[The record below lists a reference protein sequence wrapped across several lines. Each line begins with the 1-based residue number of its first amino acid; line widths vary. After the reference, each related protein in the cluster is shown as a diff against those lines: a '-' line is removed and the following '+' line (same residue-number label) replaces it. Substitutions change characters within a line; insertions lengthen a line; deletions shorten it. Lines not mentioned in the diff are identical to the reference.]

1 MNEMLMTIQTLLAQ
15 INPCV
20 GDIQNNKKAILDI
33 IAKHPNHDIIIF
45 PELALCGYPPEDLL
59 LYPGFKEEIEAA
71 TQEISEFPT
80 QSLIIF
86 GTIYQGFNA
95 AAIISQQK
103 IQYYY
108 KHILPNYGVFDEKR
122 YFQPGPKDLYQFEL
136 KNHRFGLMICEDIW
150 DEHITQRLPKGLDT
164 LVSIHASPFHQQ
176 KMHERLQTI
185 KNISNE
191 NINLIYVN
199 QVGGQDGLLFDGQS
213 MVVSPNHHIT
223 AKAKAFD
230 TDLLSVELKNNQWIG
245 RIEKALPPLAEIY
258 QGLCLGLKDFMQK
271 NSIQKAVLG
280 LSGGID
286 SALTLAIAVDAIGAE
301 HVHAILMPSQFSAD
315 ISVIDAKK
323 QAITLGV
330 SYEII
335 PIEPLV
341 QNFKSHFK
349 NANSLT
355 LQNLQARIRGVL
367 LMAYSNQHQALLI
380 NTSNKSESAVGY
392 GTLYGDMC
400 GGFAPLQDVYK
411 TMVYE
416 LARFRNHEKE
426 IIPSRVITR
435 EPSAELAPN
444 QTDQDDLP
452 PYELL
457 DELLIQIIEKRA
469 SEQELIQKYP
479 KDLVQKIFKKIK
491 ISEFKRFQAAPGIK
505 ITPVAFGK
513 DWRMPISNH
522 WKL

>member
-1 MNEMLMTIQTLLAQ
+1 MNETLMTIQTLLAQ

-20 GDIQNNKKAILDI
+20 GDVQNNKKAILDI

-59 LYPGFKEEIEAA
+59 LYPSFIEEIEAA
-71 TQEISEFPT
+71 TQEISEYPT
-80 QSLIIF
+80 QSLIIL
-86 GTIYQGFNA
+86 GTAHQGYNA
-95 AAIISQQK
+95 AAIISKQK

-122 YFQPGPKDLYQFEL
+122 YFQSGPKDIFQFEL

-150 DEHITQRLPKGLDT
+150 DEDITKRLPQGLDT
-164 LVSIHASPFHQQ
+164 LLSIHASPYHQK

-185 KNISNE
+185 KNISKE

-223 AKAKAFD
+223 AKAKAFEA
-230 TDLLSVELKNNQWIG
+230 DLLSVELKNNQWIG

-258 QGLCLGLKDFMQK
+258 QGLCLGLKDFMHK
-271 NSIQKAVLG
+271 NGIQKAVLG

-315 ISVIDAKK
+315 ISVIDAEK
-323 QAITLGV
+323 QAKTLGV

-341 QNFKSHFK
+341 QNFKNHLT
-349 NANSLT
+349 NASSLT
-355 LQNLQARIRGVL
+355 LQNLQARIRGIL

-435 EPSAELAPN
+435 APSAELAPN

-505 ITPVAFGK
+505 MTPVAFGK